1 MNRFVFLALA
11 FLIPAGALAEAPA
24 TKRLRIYVDRPGS
37 AGAPSAVFTG
47 NLARR
52 DFGHVFVELVDLPSG
67 QTTGRK
73 GFYPKNG
80 VFPPFQS
87 LDAGEIRNDY
97 RRTSDASKE
106 FALTDAQYDAARRF
120 IESSVKAPPRFDLDH
135 YNCVDWAMDVL
146 RRAGRDV
153 EVEVREIAVGDG
165 STPSIEARPLWRGLS
180 PAALADAL
188 ARDK

>member
-1 MNRFVFLALA
+1 MKRFALLVLAL
-11 FLIPAGALAEAPA
+11 LIPGGALADAPA
-24 TKRLRIYVDRPGS
+24 AKRLRIHVDRPGS
-37 AGAPSAVFTG
+37 AGARSAVFTG

-52 DFGHVFVELVDLPSG
+52 DFGHVFVELVDLQSG
-67 QTTGRK
+67 HTTGRK

-87 LDAGEIRNDY
+87 LDTGEIRNDY

-120 IESSVKAPPRFDLDH
+120 VEDSMRAPPRFDLDH
-135 YNCVDWAMDVL
+135 YNCVDWALDVL
-146 RRAGRDV
+146 RRAGRDLA
-153 EVEVREIAVGDG
+153 VEVREIAVGDG

-188 ARDK
+188 ARDR